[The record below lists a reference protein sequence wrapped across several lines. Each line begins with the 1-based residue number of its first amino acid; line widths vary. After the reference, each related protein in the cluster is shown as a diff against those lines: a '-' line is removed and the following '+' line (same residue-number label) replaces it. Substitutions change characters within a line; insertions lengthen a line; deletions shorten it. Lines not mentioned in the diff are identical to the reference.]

1 MIYLYIASI
10 LSIKV
15 RSVPNTTTEI
25 PQTQNAIAL
34 CKNISVIPN
43 RDDSK
48 EETTNRN
55 KQQ

>member
-1 MIYLYIASI
+1 MIYLYIVSM
-10 LSIKV
+10 LFIKV
-15 RSVPNTTTEI
+15 RSVPNTTTEM
-25 PQTQNAIAL
+25 PQTQNTIAL

-43 RDDSK
+43 CDDSK